1 MVEYDYEQINKQEL
15 IWEDNN
21 MSRLGMLYALNE
33 EDVKKL
39 RSVPEEERYEYMLE
53 EIEEALIG
61 SPRSCELDKAWEGI
75 QYCLG
80 GGQWNEDNCIPT
92 NIVFGGEV
100 LVETDDEIITLKKI
114 IKWQAGRRLAEG
126 AVPAAAHHPVV
137 VGPQLPGHPGG
148 VLLSLGWVDGGEPPR
163 LGKLVHYAGQ
173 MGRRRPLPGGGVI

>member
-100 LVETDDEIITLKKI
+100 LVETDDEWTIVNKKDTI
-114 IKWQAGRRLAEG
+114 FKYIFWERLDS
-126 AVPAAAHHPVV
+126 
-137 VGPQLPGHPGG
+137 LPIPECCFHFI
-148 VLLSLGWVDGGEPPR
+148 WCQI
-163 LGKLVHYAGQ
+163 A
-173 MGRRRPLPGGGVI
+173 

>member
-114 IKWQAGRRLAEG
+114 IKCAYRLNAAGRKMQRRL
-126 AVPAAAHHPVV
+126 
-137 VGPQLPGHPGG
+137 LPG
-148 VLLSLGWVDGGEPPR
+148 
-163 LGKLVHYAGQ
+163 A
-173 MGRRRPLPGGGVI
+173 RRSDRRFFGD